1 MKVYLAGS
9 MSAGRQF
16 AQGLQAINDALIN
29 MGNEILTPF
38 VVDEELNK
46 HRFPELSG
54 VEHARAIFVGVLD
67 CDLVAR
73 RAIFEDDLRR
83 IEESDIIIAEVSQPS
98 TGVGLEIGFV
108 VGSLRSRDTEKSILL
123 LRHRSL
129 EATRNS
135 KLVEGNIHA
144 KFLYYDSENI
154 EGILNSFFSEIQE
167 SKIRRE
173 RE

>member
-54 VEHARAIFVGVLD
+54 VEHARAIF
-67 CDLVAR
+67 
-73 RAIFEDDLRR
+73 EDDLRR
-83 IEESDIIIAEVSQPS
+83 IEESDIIIAEASQPS

>member
-54 VEHARAIFVGVLD
+54 VEHA
-67 CDLVAR
+67 